1 MINLKTRKALLMF
14 IWTAFGVFFTL
25 SCSQFNQT
33 SSDNGSEFSIES
45 SLEKLE
51 QINSQLSDEPNN
63 RDLQLEKAEL
73 LYTISVAT
81 PAPAQRKPYYQN
93 LRDLAES
100 QKQTDQEVHPELKN
114 ILTKAWSSEQGDG
127 IRLLQQ
133 DRSEYLDQQFET
145 IAAHFENAI
154 AINPDS
160 LVAYNLL
167 ANTFYRHGDLNDAIT
182 TLETASEKSGD
193 VNPDIGEKLAY
204 LYLESGNIEKSIQL
218 YRDLKQQNPQ
228 SPHIRHGL
236 ANAYIL
242 NQQHEEAVEILRSLS
257 DDYPTRFEYQEA
269 LATELYFLMSKKAE
283 SASQPNQEEQISAS
297 DIETLIEI
305 VNEVDEL
312 FETLRESLPFT
323 EEQLVRSGA
332 FYHNTSAKLSNIK
345 SIAGQDSQNELENM
359 RVEMLEKALPLWEK
373 LTENHPGNI
382 DYIRNLHDIY
392 VKLGRDEDAENLQ
405 RSFNL

>member
-1 MINLKTRKALLMF
+1 MIYLKTRKALLMF
-14 IWTAFGVFFTL
+14 IWAAFGVFFTL
-25 SCSQFNQT
+25 SCSQFNKT
-33 SSDNGSEFSIES
+33 SSGNGSEFSIDR
-45 SLEKLE
+45 SLDKLE
-51 QINSQLSDEPNN
+51 QINSQLSNEPNN

-73 LYTISVAT
+73 LYSISVAT
-81 PAPAQRKPYYQN
+81 SAPVHRKPYYQN
-93 LRDLAES
+93 LRDLAET
-100 QKQTDQEVHPELKN
+100 QKQASQEVQPELKY
-114 ILTKAWSSEQGDG
+114 ILAKAWSSEQGDG

-145 IAAHFENAI
+145 IVAHFENAI

-160 LVAYNLL
+160 LVTYNLL

-182 TLETASEKSGD
+182 TLETASAISGD

-204 LYLESGNIEKSIQL
+204 LYLESGDIEKSIQL
-218 YRDLKQQNPQ
+218 YSNLKTENSQ
-228 SPHIRHGL
+228 SPHIRNGL

-242 NQQHEEAVEILRSLS
+242 NQQHEEAVEVLRLLTE
-257 DDYPTRFEYQEA
+257 DYPTRFEYKEA
-269 LATELYFLMSKKAE
+269 LATELYFLMSEKADR
-283 SASQPNQEEQISAS
+283 ASQPNLEEQIAAS
-297 DIETLIEI
+297 ELESLIGI
-305 VNEVDEL
+305 VNEIDEL
-312 FETLRESLPFT
+312 FETLKENLPFN

-332 FYHNTSAKLSNIK
+332 FYHNTSVNLSKLKSN
-345 SIAGQDSQNELENM
+345 AGLRFQNELEIK

-373 LTENHPGNI
+373 LSENHPGNI